1 MANKKK
7 RKKRNQKKK
16 ILILA
21 TAGVLVLAAAGA
33 AGVLLYQNVFSG
45 SREDVLEEY
54 MACIEEGDYEK
65 LYTYLDSSS
74 QELVSQEDFVT
85 RNQNIYEG
93 IEVSDIQLDIPKEQ
107 DRGQPLSYSVTMNTI
122 AGEISYDN
130 STAFEREDGDWK
142 IVWTD
147 SMIFPSLGETDRVS
161 VTTLEAKRRYSP

>member
-74 QELVSQEDFVT
+74 QELVFPGGLCYQKPD
-85 RNQNIYEG
+85 IYEG
-93 IEVSDIQLDIPKEQ
+93 IEVSDIQLDIPKKS
-107 DRGQPLSYSVTMNTI
+107 RT
-122 AGEISYDN
+122 
-130 STAFEREDGDWK
+130 GD
-142 IVWTD
+142 
-147 SMIFPSLGETDRVS
+147 
-161 VTTLEAKRRYSP
+161 SPCLTV